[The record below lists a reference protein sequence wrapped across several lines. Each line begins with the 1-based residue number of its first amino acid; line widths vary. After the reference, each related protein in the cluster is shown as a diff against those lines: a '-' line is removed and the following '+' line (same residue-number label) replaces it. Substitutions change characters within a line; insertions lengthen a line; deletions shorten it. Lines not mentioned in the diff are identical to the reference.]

1 MRLSDGRTWYLLLI
15 LCLVVTLAACGGT
28 PTPEAEPPTPSP
40 TAAAAGSTTAASST
54 PALTVEPQAPAAAT
68 STLTPSAEPQAPATA
83 TATPTP
89 TPGTAAG
96 PTPTTPPPSR
106 CAGLAGQLE
115 LQVLVGPAEAVGLE
129 PVAVGTVPFAVTT
142 SEPPYLVEGQGPI
155 SYDATLT
162 REWGT
167 YAVTM
172 DLETAVQG
180 ECSGAAGN
188 EQLTLVLEMTGEQ
201 LVVVDAEGFH
211 GEYPWEGTQTRDLA
225 FPLEEGATAQGEGW
239 AVVLHLGGG

>member
-1 MRLSDGRTWYLLLI
+1 MSLSDGRTWRVFLI
-15 LCLVVTLAACGGT
+15 LCLAVTLSACGGT
-28 PTPEAEPPTPSP
+28 PASSP
-40 TAAAAGSTTAASST
+40 TATESTLTATST
-54 PALTVEPQAPAAAT
+54 PTLTAEPQAPAAAT
-68 STLTPSAEPQAPATA
+68 STLTPSAEPQAPP

-89 TPGTAAG
+89 TPGAAAG
-96 PTPTTPPPSR
+96 PTSTTPPPSR

-115 LQVLVGPAEAVGLE
+115 VQVLVGPAEAVGLE

-172 DLETAVQG
+172 DLQTAVQG
-180 ECSGAAGN
+180 ECSGAAGS

-211 GEYPWEGTQTRDLA
+211 GEYPWAGTQSRDLA